1 MSRVLKGLHVESQ
14 RIDPYAFVPKYYQ
27 LFTILR
33 NKVQDG
39 ELPPLQPIPSEREL
53 EEIYNVSRT
62 TIRQAISLLTSQG
75 FVYREHGRGTFV
87 APPKLQN
94 SLHELTSFT
103 QDMRVR
109 GLVPGQIILELAYI
123 EPSHKVRQQ
132 LELSSDAQE
141 VLYLKR
147 LRLADNRPIGIHTA
161 YLPLDSSQP
170 ITIEE
175 INQSGSL
182 YSLLQDKFNLIPSK
196 AYETI
201 EATIADP
208 EEAQLLEVQEGSPL
222 LLFER
227 TVWSQTRQ
235 AMEFVRVLYR
245 ADRYQYFVH
254 LTK

>member
-1 MSRVLKGLHVESQ
+1 VENT

-27 LFTILR
+27 LFSIL
-33 NKVQDG
+33 KSQIEDG

-62 TIRQAISLLTSQG
+62 TIRQAISLLSNQG
-75 FVYREHGRGTFV
+75 FVFREHGRGTFV

-103 QDMRVR
+103 QDMQAR
-109 GLVPGQIILELAYI
+109 GLVPGQKVLELAYI
-123 EPSHKVRQQ
+123 EPSQKIRCQ
-132 LELSSDAQE
+132 LELNPDVKQ
-141 VLYLKR
+141 VLFLKR
-147 LRLADNRPIGIHTA
+147 LRLADNKPIGIHSD
-161 YLPLDSSQP
+161 YLPLGPSQP
-170 ITIEE
+170 ITIQE
-175 INQSGSL
+175 IEQSGSL
-182 YSLLQDKFNLIPSK
+182 YSLLQSKFNLIPSK

-208 EEAQLLEVQEGSPL
+208 EEAQLLEVNEGSPL
-222 LLFER
+222 LSFDR

-235 AMEFVRVLYR
+235 AMEFVRVVYR

>member
-1 MSRVLKGLHVESQ
+1 MENT

-27 LFTILR
+27 LFSILR
-33 NKVQDG
+33 SQIEDG

-62 TIRQAISLLTSQG
+62 TIRQAISLLSNQG
-75 FVYREHGRGTFV
+75 FVFREHGRGTFV

-103 QDMRVR
+103 QDMQAR
-109 GLVPGQIILELAYI
+109 GLVPGQKVLELAYI
-123 EPSHKVRQQ
+123 EPSQKVRHQ
-132 LELSSDAQE
+132 LELNPE
-141 VLYLKR
+141 VKQVLFLKR
-147 LRLADNRPIGIHTA
+147 LRFADNKPIGIHSA
-161 YLPLDSSQP
+161 FLPLDPSHP
-170 ITIEE
+170 ITIQE
-175 INQSGSL
+175 IDRSGSL
-182 YSLLQDKFNLIPSK
+182 YSLLQSKFNLIPSK

-208 EEAQLLEVQEGSPL
+208 EEAQLLEVNEGSPL

-235 AMEFVRVLYR
+235 AMEFVRVVYR

>member
-1 MSRVLKGLHVESQ
+1 MESQ

-33 NKVQDG
+33 NIIEDG
-39 ELPPLQPIPSEREL
+39 EIQPLQPIPSEREL
-53 EEIYNVSRT
+53 EEKYNVSRT
-62 TIRQAISLLTSQG
+62 TIRQAISLLTNQG
-75 FVYREHGRGTFV
+75 FVFREHGRGTFV

-103 QDMRVR
+103 QDMQAR
-109 GLVPGQIILELAYI
+109 GLVPGQKVLELSYI
-123 EPSHKVRQQ
+123 EPSQKVRNQ
-132 LELSSDAQE
+132 LELGPE
-141 VLYLKR
+141 VNRVLFLKR
-147 LRLADNRPIGIHTA
+147 LRFADDQPIGIHSG
-161 YLPLDSSQP
+161 YLPLDTSQP

-175 INQSGSL
+175 INRSGSL
-182 YSLLQDKFNLIPSK
+182 YSLLQNKFNLIPSK

-208 EEAQLLEVQEGSPL
+208 EEAQLLEVKEGSPL

-235 AMEFVRVLYR
+235 AMEFVRVVYR

>member
-1 MSRVLKGLHVESQ
+1 MENQ

-33 NKVQDG
+33 NKIEDG
-39 ELPPLQPIPSEREL
+39 DLPPLQSIPSEREL
-53 EEIYNVSRT
+53 ESFYKVSRT
-62 TIRQAISLLTSQG
+62 TIRQAISLLTNQG
-75 FVYREHGRGTFV
+75 YVYREHGRGTFV

-94 SLHELTSFT
+94 SLHELTSFS
-103 QDMRVR
+103 QDMQDR
-109 GLVPGQIILELAYI
+109 GLVPGQRILELAYI
-123 EPSHKVRQQ
+123 EPSQKVRQQ
-132 LELSSDAQE
+132 LELASSTRQ

-147 LRLADNRPIGIHTA
+147 LRLANDKPIGIHAA
-161 YLPLDSSQP
+161 YLPLDPSQP
-170 ITIEE
+170 ITAEE

-182 YSLLQDKFNLIPSK
+182 YSLLQNKFNLIPSK

-208 EEAQLLEVQEGSPL
+208 EEAQLLEIKEGSPL

-227 TVWSQTRQ
+227 TVWSQSRQ

>member
-1 MSRVLKGLHVESQ
+1 METT

-33 NKVQDG
+33 NKIEDG
-39 ELPPLQPIPSEREL
+39 ELPPLQSIPSEREL
-53 EEIYNVSRT
+53 EEIYSVSRT
-62 TIRQAISLLTSQG
+62 TIRQAIALLTNQG
-75 FVYREHGRGTFV
+75 FVFREHGRGTFV
-87 APPKLQN
+87 TPPKLQN

-103 QDMRVR
+103 QDMHAR
-109 GLVPGQIILELAYI
+109 GLVPGQKVLELSYI
-123 EPSHKVRQQ
+123 EPSQKVRHQ
-132 LELSSDAQE
+132 LELGTE
-141 VLYLKR
+141 VDRVLFLKR
-147 LRLADNRPIGIHTA
+147 LRYADNKPIGIHSA
-161 YLPLDSSQP
+161 YLPLNPAQP

-175 INQSGSL
+175 INRSGSL
-182 YSLLQDKFNLIPSK
+182 YSLLQNKFNLNPSK

-208 EEAQLLEVQEGSPL
+208 EEAQLLEVKEGSPL

-235 AMEFVRVLYR
+235 AMEFVRVVYR